1 MFAASNQKKKIMKK
15 KRKFILTGIIT
26 AALGMLFINFVFTP
40 NSGISPLAFEN
51 VEALAQQEGSASH
64 SQCIEAGTICISIDA
79 KGNIVRYPG
88 LKPAF

>member
-1 MFAASNQKKKIMKK
+1 MKK

-64 SQCIEAGTICISIDA
+64 SQCIEAGTICFGWDA
-79 KGNIVRYPG
+79 NGHPVQYLG
-88 LKPAF
+88 LSEKH